1 MVMKKTFAKTV
12 FRTIKSNF
20 ARFIA
25 ITAVVFLGVAFVAGL
40 GALSPI
46 YKETIS
52 DEFIRRGG
60 ADIVVKSKA
69 ETGLSDDD
77 PLTKHTKKRII
88 NTIRLAGGEIY
99 AAKA

>member
-1 MVMKKTFAKTV
+1 MKKTFSKTV

-46 YKETIS
+46 YKDTIS
-52 DEFIRRGG
+52 D
-60 ADIVVKSKA
+60 AA
-69 ETGLSDDD
+69 A
-77 PLTKHTKKRII
+77 RI
-88 NTIRLAGGEIY
+88 
-99 AAKA
+99 

>member
-1 MVMKKTFAKTV
+1 MVMKKTFSKTV

-46 YKETIS
+46 YKDTIS
-52 DEFIRRGG
+52 DEFLRRGG
-60 ADIVVKSKA
+60 EFNCQVQVGN
-69 ETGLSDDD
+69 GLFDERGQRRNSQ
-77 PLTKHTKKRII
+77 
-88 NTIRLAGGEIY
+88 A
-99 AAKA
+99 